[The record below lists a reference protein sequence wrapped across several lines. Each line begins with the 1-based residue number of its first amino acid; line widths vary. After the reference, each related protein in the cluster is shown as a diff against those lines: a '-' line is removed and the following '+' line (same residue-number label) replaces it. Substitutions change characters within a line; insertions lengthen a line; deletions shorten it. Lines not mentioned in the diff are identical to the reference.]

1 MTTFD
6 EREAAFESKYAHDSA
21 AQFRAESRA
30 NKKLAVWAAE
40 KLGKSSAD
48 LDEYIK
54 EVIRADMK
62 EAGFEDVLTKV
73 AEDLGG
79 TADMQELRTLYT
91 GFLSEAKAEL
101 AEG

>member
-30 NKKLAVWAAE
+30 NKKLAIWAAE
-40 KLGKSSAD
+40 KLGKPSAE
-48 LDEYIK
+48 LDDYIK
-54 EVIRADMK
+54 DVIRADMK

-73 AEDLGG
+73 AEDLGASV
-79 TADMQELRTLYT
+79 TMQELRTLYT
-91 GFLSEAKAEL
+91 GFLSQAKVEL
-101 AEG
+101 ADG

>member
-30 NKKLAVWAAE
+30 NKKLAIWAAE
-40 KLGKSSAD
+40 KLGKPSAE
-48 LDEYIK
+48 LDDYIK
-54 EVIRADMK
+54 DVIRADMK

-73 AEDLGG
+73 SEDLGASV
-79 TADMQELRTLYT
+79 TMQELRTLYT
-91 GFLSEAKAEL
+91 GFLSQAKVEL
-101 AEG
+101 ADG

>member
-30 NKKLAVWAAE
+30 NKKLAIWAAE
-40 KLGKSSAD
+40 KLGKTPAE
-48 LDEYIK
+48 LDDYIK
-54 EVIRADMK
+54 DVIRADMK

-73 AEDLGG
+73 AEDLGASV
-79 TADMQELRTLYT
+79 TMQELRTLYT
-91 GFLSEAKAEL
+91 GFLSQAKVEL